1 MFADTTLKHLRKLK
15 DGNDNYI
22 FQASTIAL
30 GTPAQLLDMPYS
42 INDDWP
48 ALGAANDAIA
58 FGDFS
63 RFWVRVVGAPTV
75 YVARERFLPDIGLL
89 GLIRLDGELVDS
101 AAIKVLTCA
110 AA

>member
-1 MFADTTLKHLRKLK
+1 
-15 DGNDNYI
+15 
-22 FQASTIAL
+22 
-30 GTPAQLLDMPYS
+30 MPYS
-42 INDDWP
+42 INDDMP